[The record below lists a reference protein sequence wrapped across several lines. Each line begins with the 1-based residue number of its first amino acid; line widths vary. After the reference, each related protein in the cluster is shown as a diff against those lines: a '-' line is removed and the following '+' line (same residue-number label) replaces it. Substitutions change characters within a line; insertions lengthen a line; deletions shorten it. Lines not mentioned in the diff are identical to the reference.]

1 MTWPLPDRPFVPGQ
15 GHRSTHPAVAEAAAA
30 APGITDPGAWRQN
43 RTYLYGFELHNHSFH
58 WEAHEVWEPVWM
70 GCAANTR
77 ERALMQGLIQ
87 LTNACLKLHMGRDK
101 ACDRL
106 IGIARGH
113 LAEAGPA
120 ALMGVSPD
128 RLRNQAAEFL
138 RDRKLPLIEV
148 ETR

>member
-1 MTWPLPDRPFVPGQ
+1 MTWPLPEHAFVPGQ
-15 GHRSTHPAVAEAAAA
+15 TARPTQGPVFDAANS
-30 APGITDPGAWRQN
+30 APPVTDPVAWKEN
-43 RTYLYGFELHNHSFH
+43 GTYLYGINLHNHGFH

-87 LTNACLKLHMGRDK
+87 LTNACLKLRMGRTK

-113 LAEAGPA
+113 LSEAGPVR
-120 ALMGVSPD
+120 LMGLSPD
-128 RLRNQAAEFL
+128 RLGNQAADL
-138 RDRKLPLIEV
+138 LQDRKTPKIEV
-148 ETR
+148 EAL